1 MVPKERTP
9 GLGGTWKGPQSV
21 KDKRQDKGMERRR
34 GGQRGGLG
42 WLQLARGEEARPG
55 CETHPMNV
63 YCGGACLVR
72 PMIRMSQMA
81 ASVESRGM
89 NLMHSLFFLK
99 ATSSAGKN
107 KERRESI
114 WSTGSP
120 VSFPFR
126 QRKGLVVHGPTAGSR
141 VCGAAAQ
148 PFPAERGA
156 CGARRAR
163 ALRQLS
169 HRHAD
174 TRP

>member
-1 MVPKERTP
+1 
-9 GLGGTWKGPQSV
+9 
-21 KDKRQDKGMERRR
+21 
-34 GGQRGGLG
+34 
-42 WLQLARGEEARPG
+42 
-55 CETHPMNV
+55 MNV

-120 VSFPFR
+120 VSFPFW
-126 QRKGLVVHGPTAGSR
+126 QRKGLVVHGPTAGSQ

-156 CGARRAR
+156 HGARRAR
-163 ALRQLS
+163 ALRQPSDTGTRTPAREHTSS
-169 HRHAD
+169 HRLFSLSLFTVEIFKHSPKCV
-174 TRP
+174 TPHVPVI